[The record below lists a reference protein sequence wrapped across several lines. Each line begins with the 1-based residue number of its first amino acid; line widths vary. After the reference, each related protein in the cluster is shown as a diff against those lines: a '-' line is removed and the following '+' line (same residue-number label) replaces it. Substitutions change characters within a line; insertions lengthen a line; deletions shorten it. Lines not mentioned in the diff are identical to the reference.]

1 MTGCPPFVTVGLTKG
16 GPMNT
21 NTLFIVVVFAFVLA
35 VLGVVAYALFEL
47 SPFAHHVDQFRDPR
61 TGQRRWP
68 SPHLD

>member
-1 MTGCPPFVTVGLTKG
+1 MTVCPPLETVGLTKG

-21 NTLFIVVVFAFVLA
+21 LFTVVVFAFVLA

-47 SPFAHHVDQFRDPR
+47 SPFAHHVDRFRDPR
-61 TGQRRWP
+61 TGQRRWQ